1 MGETTIY
8 ILALVLI
15 LCSFIPIIVGYLVNI
30 LIMVPL
36 IGMTGF
42 YTFPILATICWFHLG
57 KEYAKKWKTLPAIL
71 IAHALGIISLIIYLW
86 QFLLE
91 TDVTRNMFLSGFS
104 QMFSA
109 STPLYLLGFIARF
122 FESEPNYAGRA
133 SMVALQVI
141 ALVYM
146 IIVFSIG
153 IYFEKKKTIN
163 NA

>member
-1 MGETTIY
+1 MKKNV
-8 ILALVLI
+8 LV

-42 YTFPILATICWFHLG
+42 YTFPILMTICWFFVG
-57 KEYAKKWKTLPAIL
+57 KEYAKRWKTFAAII
-71 IAHALGIISLIIYLW
+71 IAHALGILSLIIYCW

-91 TDVTRNMFLSGFS
+91 TDETRNMFLSGIS

-122 FESEPNYAGRA
+122 FESQSNYAGRV

-141 ALVYM
+141 SLVYM
-146 IIVFSIG
+146 IIVFCVG
-153 IYFEKKKTIN
+153 MYVEKNKLKK
-163 NA
+163 

>member
-1 MGETTIY
+1 MKKNV
-8 ILALVLI
+8 LV

-42 YTFPILATICWFHLG
+42 YTFPILMTICWFFVG
-57 KEYAKKWKTLPAIL
+57 KEYAKRWKTFAAII
-71 IAHALGIISLIIYLW
+71 IAHALGILSLIIYCW

-91 TDVTRNMFLSGFS
+91 TDETRNMFLSGIS

-122 FESEPNYAGRA
+122 FESQSNYAGRV

-141 ALVYM
+141 SLVYM
-146 IIVFSIG
+146 IIVFCVG
-153 IYFEKKKTIN
+153 MYVGKNKLKK
-163 NA
+163 